1 MSVLVYVEA
10 TEGNFRKQA
19 REAVT
24 YGRKVADML
33 GVQAHALCIDEVNET
48 ELKSLGAS
56 GAHIVWY
63 VKESRVRDFDPSVI
77 ANVIAQAEE
86 QTQSDVLV
94 LIQNFDGKAVAP
106 VLAARLRAGLVSGA
120 VALPLIEGNS
130 FLVKKNVF
138 SGKAV
143 AVYEMH
149 SPRKII
155 ALTPNSV
162 SPEKFEGA
170 AELREFRPQLSES
183 DFKLKVK
190 EVVKA
195 SGKVSLSDAEIV
207 VSAGRGMKG
216 PENWSMIEE
225 MAEILGAATACS
237 RPVADVH
244 WRPHHEHVGQT
255 GLTVRPNLYIAIGIS
270 GAIQHLAGVNGSKV
284 MVVINK
290 DPEAPFFK
298 AADYGI
304 VGDAFEVVP
313 KLNASLRKFKA
324 GAAG

>member
-1 MSVLVYVEA
+1 MCVLVYVEA
-10 TEGNFRKQA
+10 TDGKFKKTA
-19 REAVT
+19 FEAVT
-24 YGRKVADML
+24 YGAKVASML
-33 GVQAHALCIDEVNET
+33 NVETHALCLDIVSEE
-48 ELKSLGAS
+48 ELKTLGDY
-56 GAHIVWY
+56 GATTVWF
-63 VKESRVRDFDPSVI
+63 VTEIRLREFDPLVI
-77 ANVIAQAEE
+77 AKVIAQAES
-86 QTQSDVLV
+86 QTNSDVLV
-94 LIQNFDGKAVAP
+94 LVQNFDGRAVAP
-106 VLAARLRAGLVSGA
+106 VLAAKLRAGLISGA
-120 VALPLIEGNS
+120 VELPKIEGNS

-138 SGKAV
+138 SGKAF
-143 AVYEMH
+143 AIYEMH
-149 SPRKII
+149 SPKKII

-162 SPEKFEGA
+162 A
-170 AELREFRPQLSES
+170 AEKTANNATLKEFKPQLNES

-195 SGKVSLSDAEIV
+195 TGTVTLADAEIV
-207 VSAGRGMKG
+207 VSAGRGLKG
-216 PENWSMIEE
+216 PENWGMVEE
-225 MAEILGAATACS
+225 MAKILGAATACS

-244 WRPHHEHVGQT
+244 WRPHTEHVGQT

-313 KLNASLRKFKA
+313 KLNEAFKKFKS
-324 GAAG
+324 GATS